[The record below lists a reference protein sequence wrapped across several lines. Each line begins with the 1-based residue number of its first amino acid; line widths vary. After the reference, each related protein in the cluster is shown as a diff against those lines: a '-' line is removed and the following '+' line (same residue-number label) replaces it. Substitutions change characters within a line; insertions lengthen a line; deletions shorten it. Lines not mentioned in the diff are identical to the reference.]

1 MVKNPL
7 ANAGHT
13 RYVGL
18 VPGLGRSPGVGNG
31 NPVQYSCLEN
41 SKHRRVWQATAH
53 GVPKSHTQLSGHT
66 HTHTHTEPLWPLLNS
81 AVVALKQP
89 LAPHGQ
95 MSTKTSFL
103 KIKWQVGFGP
113 GDTVC

>member
-1 MVKNPL
+1 MPRESH
-7 ANAGHT
+7 GH
-13 RYVGL
+13 
-18 VPGLGRSPGVGNG
+18 RSLTD
-31 NPVQYSCLEN
+31 YSP
-41 SKHRRVWQATAH
+41 W
-53 GVPKSHTQLSGHT
+53 GPKESYTTERAHT